1 MYKIAHIADTH
12 IRNLKYHDEYR
23 LVFNKIYA
31 DLRKKQPDVIVHC
44 GDIAHTKTQ
53 LSPEYF
59 VMASEFLYNL
69 AEIAPTYV
77 ILGNHDG
84 NLKNSNREDAITPIV
99 EALSHKS
106 LHLLKNSGETE
117 VLDGLVFN
125 VLSVFDRDNWV
136 PPSDPDKIN
145 IALYHGAISGCK
157 TGSGYTM
164 TFGED
169 SVDIF
174 DKFDFAMLGD
184 IHNPQSLDMKGRIR
198 YAGST
203 IQQNF
208 GERGEK
214 GYLFWQIEGRWK
226 WKCDHVGITHPRPFV
241 TVRLNKDGTFPK
253 GTTVPP
259 SCRLRLISTS
269 NLPSDKIRRAT
280 DFAKIK
286 FRPHSVSFLNGSENY
301 NAKISKV
308 NSKLENLRD
317 ITIQEKHIRNYLKGF
332 ELDEETI
339 ERVLELNKKYNQIAE
354 ANETVSR
361 NVVWRIK
368 SMEWENLFNYG
379 GGNKINFER
388 LNGLVGI
395 FGKNYSGKSSVID
408 SALFGLYNST
418 SKANVKSV
426 HIINQNK
433 DKASIKMVL
442 ETDKAQYQITRN
454 LNKYVKKL
462 KGQETNEAKTDLD
475 FTEISVNESR
485 NGTTRNETDANI
497 RRVFGSLD
505 DFLITSMASQMDSL
519 SFIKEG
525 STKRK
530 EILAKFLDLNLFDQK
545 FKLAKKDS
553 SETSVLMKRLR
564 DKDIPARI
572 QRQEDILSE
581 IEDDIGKTTEECE
594 QLSNRRDELRDE
606 LAQIDL
612 QMQSIPAKIIDIDEV
627 NSFIDFKEKDL
638 HHTKGTI
645 LRLIGAIAKN
655 TEIIEEI
662 SKFCEDYDIDQLKKL
677 RTKHSEYE
685 EESRLLENKL
695 KTKKTKHKSEEKKTK
710 LLEGIPCGNQFPD
723 CKFICDANKALN
735 NLDQVKDAIEE
746 LTTLL
751 SENEEK
757 LQALEIET
765 INEQI
770 AKVTKL
776 QERRETLINQIDK
789 DKILRESCESKV
801 ELLQNELDSLR
812 ETQREYNENKHIIEN
827 LETLNREKKGISKA
841 FKDIEPKVKLC
852 KSAIQKF
859 LVELG
864 ATQKNIEQLQEQEN
878 EHKDLEQDWVAYE
891 MFMRCM
897 HPNGIAY
904 EVIKDKLPLINE
916 EIAKVLANI
925 VEFQVFFEN
934 NDKKLNINIKHPNYD
949 ARPLSMG
956 SGAEKTIA
964 AMAIRLALISITNLP
979 KSELFILDE
988 PATALDQE
996 HMEGFVR
1003 LLEMIKNQ
1011 FKTVLLISHLEA
1023 LKDVVDTTIDIEKI
1037 DGYARINI

>member
-1 MYKIAHIADTH
+1 MYKIAHLADTH

-23 LVFNKIYA
+23 LVFKKIYA
-31 DLRKKQPDVIVHC
+31 DLRKKKPDVIVHC

-59 VMASEFLYNL
+59 ALTSEFLYNL
-69 AEIAPTYV
+69 AEIAPTYI

-84 NLKNSNREDAITPIV
+84 NLKNSSRQDAITPIV
-99 EALSHKS
+99 DALSHKS

-145 IALYHGAISGCK
+145 VALYHGAISGCK
-157 TGSGYTM
+157 TGAGYTM

-169 SVDIF
+169 SLDIF
-174 DKFDFAMLGD
+174 EEFDFAMLGD
-184 IHNPQSLDMKGRIR
+184 IHRPQELDMKGRVR

-208 GERGEK
+208 GESGPK
-214 GYLFWQIEGRWK
+214 GYLFWEIDHRWK
-226 WKCDHVGITHPRPFV
+226 WKAEHVAIDHPRPFV
-241 TVRLNKDGTFPK
+241 TVKLNKDGTFPK
-253 GTTVPP
+253 QTVPVG
-259 SCRLRLISTS
+259 CRLRLVSTS

-286 FRPHSVSFLNGSENY
+286 FKPHSVSFLNGSEDY
-301 NAKISKV
+301 NAKLKKLS
-308 NSKLENLRD
+308 SKLENLRD
-317 ITIQEKHIRNYLKGF
+317 ITIQEKYIRNYLKGY
-332 ELDEETI
+332 ELDEEAI
-339 ERVLELNKKYNQIAE
+339 ERVLELNKKYNQRAE
-354 ANETVSR
+354 ASETVSR

-368 SMEWENLFNYG
+368 SMKWENLFNYG
-379 GGNKINFER
+379 TENEINFER

-418 SKANVKSV
+418 SKGNIKSV
-426 HIINQNK
+426 HLINQNK
-433 DKASIKMVL
+433 DKACIKMVL
-442 ETDKAQYQITRN
+442 ETDKAQYQVTRN
-454 LNKYVKKL
+454 LNKWIKKV
-462 KGQETNEAKTDLD
+462 KGQESFEAKTDLD
-475 FTEISVNESR
+475 FTNLSDGESN
-485 NGTTRNETDANI
+485 NGTTRNETDSNI
-497 RRVFGSLD
+497 RRVFGSMD
-505 DFLITSMASQMDSL
+505 DFMITSMASQMDSL

-545 FKLAKKDS
+545 FKMAKKDS
-553 SETSVLMKRLR
+553 SETAVLMKRLR
-564 DKDIPARI
+564 NKGLPAQI
-572 QRQEDILSE
+572 HRQKEVLTE
-581 IEDDIGKTTEECE
+581 IEDDIVKTTQSCD
-594 QLSNRRDELRDE
+594 QLTTRRDELREE
-606 LAQIDL
+606 LVEIDS
-612 QMQSIPAKIIDIDEV
+612 QMQSIPAKIIDINEV

-638 HHTKGTI
+638 HHTKGSI

-655 TEIIEEI
+655 VEIVEEI
-662 SKFCEDYDIDQLKKL
+662 EKFCADYDMNSLVDL
-677 RTKHSEYE
+677 RSKHSEYK
-685 EESRLLENKL
+685 EESRSLGNKL
-695 KTKKTKHKSEEKKTK
+695 KTAQAKHKSEEKKTR
-710 LLEGIPCGNQFPD
+710 LLEGIPCGNEFPD
-723 CKFICDANKALN
+723 CKFICDANKALKN
-735 NLDQVKDAIEE
+735 IDQVKEAIEE
-746 LTTLL
+746 LATLL
-751 SENEEK
+751 EQSEEK
-757 LQALEIET
+757 LQALDIET

-770 AKVTKL
+770 DKIEKL
-776 QERRETLINQIDK
+776 NKRRIALGNQIDK
-789 DKILRESCESKV
+789 DRILRESCDSKV
-801 ELLQNELDSLR
+801 DLLQNELDSLR

-827 LETLNREKKGISKA
+827 LETLNRERKGIENKIEE
-841 FKDIEPKVKLC
+841 IEPKVKTC
-852 KSAIQKF
+852 KSNIQKF
-859 LVELG
+859 LVEIG
-864 ATQKNIEQLQEQEN
+864 ATRKGIDRLIEEEE
-878 EHKDLEQDWVAYE
+878 EHKDLEQEWVAYE

-916 EIAKVLANI
+916 EISKVLANI

-934 NDKKLNINIKHPNYD
+934 NDKKLDINIKHPNYD

-1003 LLEMIKNQ
+1003 LLDMIKSQ
-1011 FKTVLLISHLEA
+1011 FKIVLLISHLEA